1 MPILKTPASFVA
13 RALPSKIDLSKKR
26 QPMFT
31 LGGPS
36 DEDAVSSFEAYSLRQ
51 RSSLTEN
58 MRKPPPIKNTTLFKQ
73 EVSTRIYY
81 DTTSASDAAI
91 NSDSE
96 DDVEESA
103 IEEEDSDEEEWE
115 DKSDEEWEDEGN
127 EEESIPASPKGNS
140 MFERVEF
147 KVNLTSHRSLLTSA
161 LHEGDHARQ
170 LQNEASRSTSTIRRT
185 RTTTPNS
192 PSTSD
197 SPQEKHLIMRQATR
211 VQPIIQ
217 TTSNKHARAMSPRT
231 IRRMMLSKELTSS
244 LRQNLLW
251 ERQQKSPTTNAVAKR
266 QHSAISLSALRRA
279 ATMSNI
285 PGMNEEAQLVA
296 QDSVTAQPAIS
307 SSGTYRNFALDNLPC
322 SRNES
327 FFSREELLSD
337 VYTVLDSRTSTNEAR
352 ECASVALVGLGGIGK
367 TQIALE
373 YCYRHR
379 ADYEVILWF
388 RADNPGPFRDDI
400 VKAAQLLGLLPKE
413 SPVPNDFTWPELLEE
428 ASRSHAPDEN
438 AVTNQDRRSLVAFRI
453 RQHG

>member
-1 MPILKTPASFVA
+1 M
-13 RALPSKIDLSKKR
+13 
-26 QPMFT
+26 
-31 LGGPS
+31 
-36 DEDAVSSFEAYSLRQ
+36 
-51 RSSLTEN
+51 
-58 MRKPPPIKNTTLFKQ
+58 
-73 EVSTRIYY
+73 
-81 DTTSASDAAI
+81 TSESDAG
-91 NSDSE
+91 NKNDSE
-96 DDVEESA
+96 EDIDESA

-115 DKSDEEWEDEGN
+115 DKSDEEWEDEGD
-127 EEESIPASPKGNS
+127 EEESVPASPKGNS
-140 MFERVEF
+140 TFEGVEF

-170 LQNEASRSTSTIRRT
+170 LQNEASRSTSAIRRT

-192 PSTSD
+192 PSTSN
-197 SPQEKHLIMRQATR
+197 SPQEKHLLMRQDTR

-217 TTSNKHARAMSPRT
+217 TTSNKYARAMSPRT
-231 IRRMMLSKELTSS
+231 IRRMMLSSELTSP

-279 ATMSNI
+279 ATISNI
-285 PGMNEEAQLVA
+285 PGMNEEAQPVA

-307 SSGTYRNFALDNLPC
+307 SSGTYRNFALDNLPW

-337 VYTVLDSRTSTNEAR
+337 VHTILNSRISTNEAR

-388 RADNPGPFRDDI
+388 RADNPGPFRDDV

-413 SPVPNDFTWPELLEE
+413 SPMPNDFIWPELLEE
-428 ASRSHAPDEN
+428 ASRSHAPDEY